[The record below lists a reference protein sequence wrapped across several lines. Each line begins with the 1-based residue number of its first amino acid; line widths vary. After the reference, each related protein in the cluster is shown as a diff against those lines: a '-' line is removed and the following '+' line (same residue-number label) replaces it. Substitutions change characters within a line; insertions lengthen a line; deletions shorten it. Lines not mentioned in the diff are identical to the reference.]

1 MDAVP
6 KHRFTPLVATLSFAV
21 AAMLVPVAACGA
33 DAEAAQGLARQNN
46 CFRCHAVDKEKMG
59 PAWKDVAAK
68 NKGNKEAQANLVKHL
83 TAGGKDG
90 NHPVV
95 KAKSPDEVKN
105 LADWIL
111 SL

>member
-1 MDAVP
+1 MDAIP
-6 KHRFTPLVATLSFAV
+6 KDRLTPLLATLSL
-21 AAMLVPVAACGA
+21 AAATMLVPAAA
-33 DAEAAQGLARQNN
+33 LAVDVDAAKELARQNN
-46 CFRCHAVDKEKMG
+46 CFRCHAVDKEKVG

-68 NKGNKEAQANLVKHL
+68 LKGNKDAEAMLIKHL
-83 TAGGKDG
+83 TGAGKDP

-95 KAKSPDEVKN
+95 KAKSPDDVKN

>member
-1 MDAVP
+1 MEIVP
-6 KHRFTPLVATLSFAV
+6 KHSPDENARDPVVCRCGHARPAGAHAV
-21 AAMLVPVAACGA
+21 

-46 CFRCHAVDKEKMG
+46 CFKCHAIDKEKVG

-68 NKGNKEAQANLVKHL
+68 NKGNKDAEAKIIKHL
-83 TAGGKDG
+83 TSGGSDG
-90 NHPVV
+90 KHPVV
-95 KAKSPDEVKN
+95 KAKSPDDVKN

>member
-1 MDAVP
+1 MYAVL
-6 KHRFTPLVATLSFAV
+6 KFRLTRTLATLSISA
-21 AAMLVPVAACGA
+21 AAMLAPASAHAVDA
-33 DAEAAQGLARQNN
+33 DAAQGLAKQNN
-46 CFRCHAVDKEKMG
+46 CFKCHAVDKEKVG

-68 NKGNKEAQANLVKHL
+68 NKGNKDAEAKIIKHL
-83 TAGGKDG
+83 TAGGSDG
-90 NHPVV
+90 KHPVV

>member
-1 MDAVP
+1 MNNAFGNHASRLVAALCVAVA
-6 KHRFTPLVATLSFAV
+6 PLVVPT
-21 AAMLVPVAACGA
+21 AAAAA

-46 CFRCHAVDKEKMG
+46 CFKCHAVDTKKVG

-68 NKGNKEAQANLVKHL
+68 MKGDKDAEAKLITHL
-83 TAGGKDG
+83 TTGPNG
-90 NHPVV
+90 HPVI
-95 KAKSPDEVKN
+95 KAKSPADTKN

>member
-1 MDAVP
+1 MLAPGGAHAVDA
-6 KHRFTPLVATLSFAV
+6 
-21 AAMLVPVAACGA
+21 
-33 DAEAAQGLARQNN
+33 DAAQGLAKQNN
-46 CFRCHAVDKEKMG
+46 CFKCHSIDKEKVG

-68 NKGNKEAQANLVKHL
+68 NKGNKDAEAKIIKHL
-83 TAGGKDG
+83 TAGGSDG
-90 NHPVV
+90 KHPVV

>member
-1 MDAVP
+1 MQAVS
-6 KHRFTPLVATLSFAV
+6 KFRLTKTLATLSFAA
-21 AAMLVPVAACGA
+21 AAMLASGGA
-33 DAEAAQGLARQNN
+33 RAVDADAAQGLAKQNN
-46 CFRCHAVDKEKMG
+46 CFKCHAVDKEKVG

-68 NKGNKEAQANLVKHL
+68 NKGNKDAEAKIIKHL
-83 TAGGKDG
+83 TAGGSDG
-90 NHPVV
+90 KHPVV

>member
-1 MDAVP
+1 MEIVP
-6 KHRFTPLVATLSFAV
+6 KHCLTKSLATLSLAA
-21 AAMLVPVAACGA
+21 AAMLAPVGAHAA
-33 DAEAAQGLARQNN
+33 DAEAAQGLAKQNN
-46 CFRCHAVDKEKMG
+46 CFKCHAIDKEKVG

-68 NKGNKEAQANLVKHL
+68 NKGNKDAEAKIIKHL
-83 TAGGKDG
+83 TAGGSDG
-90 NHPVV
+90 KHPVV

>member
-6 KHRFTPLVATLSFAV
+6 KHRLTTLLATLSFA
-21 AAMLVPVAACGA
+21 AAALLVPAGAYGA

-46 CFRCHAVDKEKMG
+46 CFKCHAVDKEKVG

-68 NKGNKEAQANLVKHL
+68 YKGNKEAEAKLTKHL
-83 TAGGKDG
+83 TAGGTDG
-90 NHPVV
+90 KHPVV
-95 KAKSPDEVKN
+95 KAKGPDDIKN
-105 LADWIL
+105 LVDWIL